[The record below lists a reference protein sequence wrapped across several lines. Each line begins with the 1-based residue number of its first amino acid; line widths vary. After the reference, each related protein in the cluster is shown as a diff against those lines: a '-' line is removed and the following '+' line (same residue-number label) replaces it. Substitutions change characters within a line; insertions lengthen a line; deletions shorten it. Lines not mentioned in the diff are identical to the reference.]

1 MTGSKKVVT
10 MLNRFGHAINYDE
23 LQRIDTAIAEN
34 IIKSDNTDTL
44 LPSNISAG
52 QFVHAAADNIDINEE
67 TLDGLSTTHASSMVL
82 YQKKLNG
89 HFAAHATETENTGT
103 TKNVPRNRVLKQ
115 KVNLTEIEEFSR
127 LGKRP
132 SPKFVDKVEMQWFE
146 ANCTELKC
154 DSTDSLW
161 VFARLCPEKMFQ
173 VDLFRD
179 PKQQTVPGWSAFNA
193 LVCVNKVDESSIGY
207 CPLIKASP
215 TEYSTIYT
223 VMLTIQKH
231 MSKLNQNMSVLT
243 FDEAIYSKAKEIQ
256 WKCGDQFDDVILRM
270 GGFHIA
276 LNFLGVIG
284 HLYEGSGIEGIFI
297 EADLYGSNTV
307 CRFLKGKMYNRGVR
321 AHKLL
326 FEALMRLQWQAFCD
340 WIGDQIYEVD
350 TETCNASLENMQEAL
365 KNKDS
370 DMISQCFDEMQTVLS
385 DKVSNFHHKFISQQ
399 RESSDTFAFWIDYIN
414 MVMLLLDYIRAE
426 REGQWKKHLSA
437 VTAMLPYFFVTDHQ
451 NYAKWCSV
459 YVADMNLLEQSSAEA
474 LEAFNEGH
482 HVVSRSGKPFSAVWS
497 DMALEQSANCHS
509 KSKSGI
515 IGFSK
520 QEGALDRWLLTAHER
535 ASITSATNSMCDIK
549 EDEDSLHKES
559 GKARTER
566 DEADIQKLITT
577 LTTVISDPF
586 RPEEDKPLRNIC
598 TGTVLP
604 EAVSKELLE
613 ARTKG
618 DLLMKNFVEK
628 RLIEK
633 EVSFF
638 NPMPKTKLKTFAT
651 AVKKVTVS
659 DSKEK
664 TIVSVNADRQLFGRL
679 VVVAKSRDIDLKSV
693 LEHELSNVPLSL
705 EKPDRTLNKGT
716 KSKLMSEMEKEAVI
730 FENLPTK
737 VNNAWILDGMAQI
750 QMIKKGGAFTFGE
763 LADIHYSIIQSLFRT
778 DETVRIDI
786 VFDRYDVTDS
796 IKSMERARRV
806 TNDMGLEV
814 KIHNPSTP
822 LPRQWDKYICNPKN
836 KTALVTFMSNYL
848 VDKARSSLQPG
859 NILVIGVGLQNS
871 DQAMCVRGGNASLI
885 RRLTCNHEEA
895 DTRML
900 LHASHAAGMVSRVV
914 IASPDTDVAVLGV
927 HFAKTIGS
935 ELWFKPGVKGSSQI
949 HPNT

>member
-1 MTGSKKVVT
+1 MILESARIRNDKELLVKLSGVDLIAQEGKYHIVCHSSYTSKSNLKHFEEEQSKADSQNESHLAEGFAQLVNEIDFELFHQKKALNMSVLTERFRTILADKITNIETYRNEKLKRRLKNHYGDQIVFHDHYDRSKPQFIYSSEISLQDTINTAAKLSEMINEKDERHIVHEMDPNNNSVILQTASILRHEIKGCSSLNTNPVNPKEISTEKAQEIVPVSLYNLIKWTIEGPNEEILNTETKDITRKDNINRQVLSIGQDLIYCVSKGSVRTPKHIGLAVSVKHMTGSKKVVT

-67 TLDGLSTTHASSMVL
+67 TLDGLSTTHATSMVL

-154 DSTDSLW
+154 DSTDALW

-231 MSKLNQNMSVLT
+231 MSKLNQKMSVLT

-284 HLYEGSGIEGIFI
+284 HLYEGSGIEDIFI
-297 EADLYGSNTV
+297 EAGLYGSNTV

-326 FEALMRLQWQAFCD
+326 FEALMRLQWRAFCD

-482 HVVSRSGKPFSAVWS
+482 HVVSRSGKPFFCCMVRY
-497 DMALEQSANCHS
+497 
-509 KSKSGI
+509 GI
-515 IGFSK
+515 G
-520 QEGALDRWLLTAHER
+520 
-535 ASITSATNSMCDIK
+535 
-549 EDEDSLHKES
+549 
-559 GKARTER
+559 
-566 DEADIQKLITT
+566 
-577 LTTVISDPF
+577 
-586 RPEEDKPLRNIC
+586 
-598 TGTVLP
+598 
-604 EAVSKELLE
+604 AVS
-613 ARTKG
+613 
-618 DLLMKNFVEK
+618 
-628 RLIEK
+628 
-633 EVSFF
+633 
-638 NPMPKTKLKTFAT
+638 
-651 AVKKVTVS
+651 
-659 DSKEK
+659 
-664 TIVSVNADRQLFGRL
+664 QL
-679 VVVAKSRDIDLKSV
+679 
-693 LEHELSNVPLSL
+693 
-705 EKPDRTLNKGT
+705 
-716 KSKLMSEMEKEAVI
+716 
-730 FENLPTK
+730 
-737 VNNAWILDGMAQI
+737 
-750 QMIKKGGAFTFGE
+750 
-763 LADIHYSIIQSLFRT
+763 
-778 DETVRIDI
+778 
-786 VFDRYDVTDS
+786 
-796 IKSMERARRV
+796 
-806 TNDMGLEV
+806 
-814 KIHNPSTP
+814 
-822 LPRQWDKYICNPKN
+822 
-836 KTALVTFMSNYL
+836 
-848 VDKARSSLQPG
+848 
-859 NILVIGVGLQNS
+859 
-871 DQAMCVRGGNASLI
+871 
-885 RRLTCNHEEA
+885 
-895 DTRML
+895 
-900 LHASHAAGMVSRVV
+900 
-914 IASPDTDVAVLGV
+914 
-927 HFAKTIGS
+927 
-935 ELWFKPGVKGSSQI
+935 SQ
-949 HPNT
+949 